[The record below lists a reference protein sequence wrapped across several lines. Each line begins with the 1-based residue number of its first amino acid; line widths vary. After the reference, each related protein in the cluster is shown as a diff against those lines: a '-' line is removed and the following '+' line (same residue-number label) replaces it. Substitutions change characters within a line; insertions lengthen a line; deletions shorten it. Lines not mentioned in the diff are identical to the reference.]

1 MSTMNVSLPASM
13 RDYVDQRVAQANYG
27 SASEYVRDLIRRDQA
42 RSDLRERVLLGAES
56 PLVTESTEDLFT
68 RLRGAAGA

>member
-42 RSDLRERVLLGAES
+42 RSDLRERIAFQDYY
-56 PLVTESTEDLFT
+56 PLSANYFS
-68 RLRGAAGA
+68 GSAGS